1 MFRSK
6 EDVLRSARHDE
17 ERFFLSNEDSIIF
30 DVHGNTLKQNDDVY
44 LECSTNIIQI
54 INSII
59 VKNADNKTNESYEDA
74 MTAGR

>member
-1 MFRSK
+1 M
-6 EDVLRSARHDE
+6 V
-17 ERFFLSNEDSIIF
+17 IPW
-30 DVHGNTLKQNDDVY
+30 KQNDDVY